1 MGGIFRILEKYK
13 SRSGR
18 VKFLKIMKKVFP
30 KILLAAAALA
40 TASCAVVISDESY
53 AMASRG
59 ETVQTYKGF
68 NSSKEALHSA
78 TLMALQERG
87 WTIIDSGNPIKARL
101 KKLRQEANVSIEV
114 KANELIVDTKGS
126 LVDGSKAYVPVRYLN
141 NLILTIRKAGL

>member
-1 MGGIFRILEKYK
+1 
-13 SRSGR
+13 
-18 VKFLKIMKKVFP
+18 MKKVFP

-101 KKLRQEANVSIEV
+101 KKLRQ
-114 KANELIVDTKGS
+114 GS

>member
-1 MGGIFRILEKYK
+1 
-13 SRSGR
+13 
-18 VKFLKIMKKVFP
+18 MKKVFP
-30 KILLAAAALA
+30 KILLAAA
-40 TASCAVVISDESY
+40 AVVISDESY

-114 KANELIVDTKGS
+114 KANELVVDTKGS

>member
-1 MGGIFRILEKYK
+1 M
-13 SRSGR
+13 
-18 VKFLKIMKKVFP
+18 
-30 KILLAAAALA
+30 AAAALA

-114 KANELIVDTKGS
+114 KANELVVDTKGS

>member
-1 MGGIFRILEKYK
+1 MGGIFGLSKNIKFPF
-13 SRSGR
+13 GR
-18 VKFLKIMKKVFP
+18 VNFLKIMKKLLP

-87 WTIIDSGNPIKARL
+87 WTIVDSGNPIKARL

-114 KANELIVDTKGS
+114 KANELVVDTKGS

-141 NLILTIRKAGL
+141 NLVLTIRKAGL